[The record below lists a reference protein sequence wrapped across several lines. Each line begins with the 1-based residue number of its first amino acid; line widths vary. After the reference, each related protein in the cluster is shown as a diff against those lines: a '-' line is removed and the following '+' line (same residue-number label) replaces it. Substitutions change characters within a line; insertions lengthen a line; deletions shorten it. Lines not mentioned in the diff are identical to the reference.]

1 MDRHQSI
8 DVGYLT
14 ATFTGSAARKNA
26 RSKIH
31 GVAPRMRAD
40 EASTASFRASNWCA
54 TRASDRGQGK
64 SLNSK
69 EISAAKARHESTK
82 CQALQSLGHFCQ
94 HVRHSAVRISTKCLA
109 YQPGLA
115 PRNNIWLARPRFV
128 YVAHPRLHPIVI
140 AVFVVPAKL
149 LLSRCGVI
157 RYQQQR
163 SIFVAFELPSSHP
176 R

>member
-1 MDRHQSI
+1 
-8 DVGYLT
+8 
-14 ATFTGSAARKNA
+14 
-26 RSKIH
+26 
-31 GVAPRMRAD
+31 MRVD

-69 EISAAKARHESTK
+69 EISAAKARHHSTK
-82 CQALQSLGHFCQ
+82 CQTLQSLGHFCQ
-94 HVRHSAVRISTKCLA
+94 HVRHSVVRISTACLA

-128 YVAHPRLHPIVI
+128 HVAHPRLHPIVI
-140 AVFVVPAKL
+140 AVFVVPAIASKQMRRYTPPAAAAL
-149 LLSRCGVI
+149 HLCGI
-157 RYQQQR
+157 R
-163 SIFVAFELPSSHP
+163 IAPSHP